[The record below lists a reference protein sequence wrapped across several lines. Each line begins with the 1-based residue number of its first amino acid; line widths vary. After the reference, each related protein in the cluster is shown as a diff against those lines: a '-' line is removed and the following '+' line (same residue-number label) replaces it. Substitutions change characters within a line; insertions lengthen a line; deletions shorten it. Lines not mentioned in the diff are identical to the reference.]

1 MKVLIPKRKI
11 QIILLVMMALL
22 VAADPSF
29 LLAADGENLS
39 MQISAW
45 REAWRQAWEKAE
57 LEAYLAFYRDDALQ
71 EQRRGKKSILRHKKK
86 IWQKQPPVRVICG
99 PPDIYATSRG
109 LEVVFFMEY
118 AGRGG
123 FSDHGFK
130 TLVLTEEKSGEP
142 QWRIAE
148 EKWQVQRPIPPLKF
162 KAGAAQKRSDNH
174 AELKQDIMKWR
185 EAWRQ
190 AWEQAEAE
198 AYLAFYRED
207 ALQEKRR
214 GKKNILRHKKK
225 IWQKQPPV
233 RVICGPP
240 DIYATSRGLEVVFF
254 MEYAGRGGFS
264 DHGFKTLVLTEEK
277 SGEPQWRIAV
287 EEWSAKRPP
296 PPAEDSVLKGD
307 GWGRLAEEQATQDIP
322 DQEASAVSV
331 APQEEATE
339 APSGEG
345 DADERQLDVIEAR
358 IASRMGDYE
367 RSLSLYSSLRRQ
379 YPADRYIWEDLVETL
394 VDNWDYEWSLA
405 ELAGMKKAASLSPRA
420 ARLKARVYI
429 ETRSFER
436 ALEIIEEVKAE
447 NPRNAGV
454 LADDAYIRSSLGDAA
469 GALHHYSDVLDTG
482 WENESV
488 RDASFQLQRE
498 LRPRLE
504 TGYRMDWKAGDAS
517 VQGVSAG
524 FGAVVDHR
532 GNLSAAVKHT
542 TVFRPSGGGKA
553 REIKEE
559 LTEGLLKIRWPFG
572 ERWFGSASAGG
583 YSGLNGGVTAGVGL
597 AYEYFNRFKFR
608 MDYDDNLPWYDPV
621 EAALYQG
628 SQNRAS
634 ASAEWIYRD
643 RWVFNAMLE
652 GIQYQLHGREPA
664 DGAYGNKI
672 GAMAGLS
679 RKISIKPELYV
690 GYSFYLSRFSYAR
703 DLNGAVRPV
712 DMLTEETSHGLFTLC
727 HVRFNPYLSMLMNG
741 GYRYDTS
748 RSLHSWSFMPS
759 VLFHLRNRLE
769 LESGYEYIS
778 EAQTAAGGQSS
789 AFNMKVRWIW

>member
-39 MQISAW
+39 MQISVWREAWRQAWEKAELEAYLAFYRDDALQEQRRGKKSILRHKKKIWQKQPPVRVICGPPDIYATSRGLEVVFFMEYTNRGGFSDHGFKTLVLTEEKSGAPKWRIAEEKWQVQRPIPPLKFKAGAKQTGTEKGSPANDAPAGAAQKRSDNHAELKQDIMKW

-130 TLVLTEEKSGEP
+130 TLVLTEEKSG
-142 QWRIAE
+142 A
-148 EKWQVQRPIPPLKF
+148 
-162 KAGAAQKRSDNH
+162 
-174 AELKQDIMKWR
+174 
-185 EAWRQ
+185 
-190 AWEQAEAE
+190 
-198 AYLAFYRED
+198 
-207 ALQEKRR
+207 
-214 GKKNILRHKKK
+214 
-225 IWQKQPPV
+225 
-233 RVICGPP
+233 
-240 DIYATSRGLEVVFF
+240 
-254 MEYAGRGGFS
+254 
-264 DHGFKTLVLTEEK
+264 
-277 SGEPQWRIAV
+277 PQWRIAV
-287 EEWSAKRPP
+287 EEWSAKRLP

-405 ELAGMKKAASLSPRA
+405 ELAGMKKEAPLSPRA

-429 ETRSFER
+429 ETKSFER

-469 GALHHYSDVLDTG
+469 GALYYYSDVLDADRD
-482 WENESV
+482 NESV
-488 RDASFQLQRE
+488 RDASFQLLRE
-498 LRPRLE
+498 LRPRMD
-504 TGYRMDWKAGDAS
+504 TGFRIEWKAGDTS

-524 FGAVVDHR
+524 FGATVDRR
-532 GNLSAAVKHT
+532 GNVFAALKHT
-542 TVFRPSGGGKA
+542 TVSRPSGGTGV
-553 REIKEE
+553 REIKED

-583 YSGLNGGVTAGVGL
+583 YSGLNGGVMAGAGL
-597 AYEYFNRFKFR
+597 AYEYFNRLKFR
-608 MDYDDNLPWYDPV
+608 MDYEYHLPWYDPV
-621 EAALYQG
+621 EAAAYQG
-628 SQNRAS
+628 SQNRAF

-643 RWVFNAMLE
+643 RWFFNASVE
-652 GIQYQLHGREPA
+652 DIQYRLNGYEPA
-664 DGAYGNKI
+664 NGDYGNKI
-672 GAMAGLS
+672 GVMAGLS

-703 DLNGAVRPV
+703 D
-712 DMLTEETSHGLFTLC
+712 
-727 HVRFNPYLSMLMNG
+727 
-741 GYRYDTS
+741 
-748 RSLHSWSFMPS
+748 
-759 VLFHLRNRLE
+759 
-769 LESGYEYIS
+769 
-778 EAQTAAGGQSS
+778 
-789 AFNMKVRWIW
+789 